1 MCTVLSPW
9 FSNDKTKNP
18 FTSSKLGLIKKYKYG
33 FGVCTDTFGLY
44 LFKFV
49 VLLKLDFDW

>member
-18 FTSSKLGLIKKYKYG
+18 FTPSKLGLIKKYKYG